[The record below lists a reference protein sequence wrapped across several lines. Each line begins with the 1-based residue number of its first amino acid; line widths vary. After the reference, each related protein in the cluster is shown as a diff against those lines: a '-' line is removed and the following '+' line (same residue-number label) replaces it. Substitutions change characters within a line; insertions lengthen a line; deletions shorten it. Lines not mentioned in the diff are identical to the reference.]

1 MRRAAVVA
9 AALAGLIVG
18 GAATLA
24 IQGAAGMIPAAPAG
38 PGGLT
43 AIATTPATPST
54 FLVWVP
60 RGLPAGFAEDV
71 AGLPKVQT
79 MTVVAE
85 DDAWLRRSWSATGV
99 VVDKPPT
106 GYAIPIDTAAIDPQ
120 TFADFVPPADRAS
133 VAAMGA
139 GDAIL
144 GSTSASLRGLGVGSR
159 LDVGGRSLRVA
170 AVLPDQVVGAAELVV
185 SRSTGAHL
193 GVIHDRYLLVQPATG
208 RRMTATAFRHRV
220 APFLPAALGVDRA
233 VQVRAP
239 GDTPYFRA
247 GDAVLP
253 PVLVKSLFG
262 EFAARPGA
270 VDGTVQ
276 VDPAWIRSHIE
287 TTAVPVLGR
296 VTCNRGIVP
305 QLRSAMRHVRAAGLA
320 HTVTSYHGCF
330 VPRYIG
336 WSDANMLSYHSWG
349 IAFDVNLGA
358 NLRGE
363 APHQDPH
370 LVRTLARWGFAW
382 GGIWIV
388 PDGNHFEFHRT
399 VPLGGA

>member
-1 MRRAAVVA
+1 MRRVAVA
-9 AALAGLIVG
+9 AAALVGIVVG

-24 IQGAAGMIPAAPAG
+24 VQGAAGTVPPEPAEA
-38 PGGLT
+38 GGLP

-60 RGLPAGFAEDV
+60 RGLPAGFADRV
-71 AGLPKVQT
+71 ASLPKVQA
-79 MTVVAE
+79 MAVVAE

-99 VVDKPPT
+99 VVDRPPA
-106 GYAIPIDTAAIDPQ
+106 GYAIPIDTAAVDPQ

-133 VAAMGA
+133 VAALGT
-139 GDAIL
+139 GDAIV
-144 GSTSASLRGLGVGSR
+144 GSTSATLRGLGVGST
-159 LDVGGRSLRVA
+159 LDVGGRSLRIT
-170 AVLPDQVVGAAELVV
+170 AVLPDQDVGAAELVV
-185 SRSTGAHL
+185 SRSTGARL
-193 GVIHDRYLLVQPATG
+193 GVTQDRYLVVQPAPG
-208 RRMTATAFRHRV
+208 RRITAAAFRHRV
-220 APFLPAALGVDRA
+220 APFLPPDLGIDRA

-270 VDGTVQ
+270 QTGTLQ
-276 VDPAWIRSHIE
+276 VDPAWIRSNIE
-287 TTAVPVLGR
+287 STSVPVLGR

-305 QLRSAMRHVRAAGLA
+305 QLRSAMQHVRAAGLGHA
-320 HTVTSYHGCF
+320 VTSYHGCF

-349 IAFDVNLGA
+349 IAFDVNLGS

-363 APHQDPH
+363 SPHQDPR

-382 GGIWIV
+382 GGTWIV
-388 PDGNHFEFHRT
+388 PDGSHFEFHRT
-399 VPLGGA
+399 VPLGAS

>member
-1 MRRAAVVA
+1 MRRVAVA
-9 AALAGLIVG
+9 AAALVGIVVG

-24 IQGAAGMIPAAPAG
+24 VQGAAGTVPPEPAG
-38 PGGLT
+38 AGGLP

-60 RGLPAGFAEDV
+60 RGLPAGFADRV
-71 AGLPKVQT
+71 ASLPKVQA
-79 MTVVAE
+79 MAVVAE

-99 VVDKPPT
+99 VVDRPPA
-106 GYAIPIDTAAIDPQ
+106 GYAIPIDTAAVDPQ

-133 VAAMGA
+133 VAALGT

-144 GSTSASLRGLGVGSR
+144 GSTSATLRGLGVGST
-159 LDVGGRSLRVA
+159 LDVGGRSLRIT
-170 AVLPDQVVGAAELVV
+170 AVLPDQDVGAAELVV
-185 SRSTGAHL
+185 SRSTGARL
-193 GVIHDRYLLVQPATG
+193 GVTQDRYLVVQPAPG
-208 RRMTATAFRHRV
+208 RRITAAAFRHRV
-220 APFLPAALGVDRA
+220 APFLPPDLGIDRA

-270 VDGTVQ
+270 QTGTLQ
-276 VDPAWIRSHIE
+276 VDPAWIRSNIE
-287 TTAVPVLGR
+287 STSVPVLGR

-305 QLRSAMRHVRAAGLA
+305 QLRSAMQHVRAAGLGHA
-320 HTVTSYHGCF
+320 VTSYHGCF

-349 IAFDVNLGA
+349 IAFDVNLGS

-363 APHQDPH
+363 SPHQDPR

-382 GGIWIV
+382 GGTWIV
-388 PDGNHFEFHRT
+388 PDGSHFEFHRT
-399 VPLGGA
+399 VPLGAS

>member
-1 MRRAAVVA
+1 MRRVAVA
-9 AALAGLIVG
+9 AAALVGIVVG

-24 IQGAAGMIPAAPAG
+24 VQGAAGTVPPEPAEA
-38 PGGLT
+38 GGLP

-60 RGLPAGFAEDV
+60 RGLPAGFADRV
-71 AGLPKVQT
+71 ASLPKVQA
-79 MTVVAE
+79 MAVVAE

-99 VVDKPPT
+99 VVDRPPA
-106 GYAIPIDTAAIDPQ
+106 GYAIPIDTAAVDPQ

-133 VAAMGA
+133 VAALGT

-144 GSTSASLRGLGVGSR
+144 GSTSATLRGLGVGST
-159 LDVGGRSLRVA
+159 LDVGGRSLRIT
-170 AVLPDQVVGAAELVV
+170 AVLPDQDVGAAELVV
-185 SRSTGAHL
+185 SRSTGARL
-193 GVIHDRYLLVQPATG
+193 GVTQDRYLVVQPAPG
-208 RRMTATAFRHRV
+208 RRITAAAFRHRV
-220 APFLPAALGVDRA
+220 APFLPPDLGIDRA

-270 VDGTVQ
+270 QAGTLQ
-276 VDPAWIRSHIE
+276 VDPAWIRSNIE
-287 TTAVPVLGR
+287 STSVPVLGR

-305 QLRSAMRHVRAAGLA
+305 QLRSAMQHVRAAGLGHA
-320 HTVTSYHGCF
+320 VTSYHGCF

-349 IAFDVNLGA
+349 IAFDVNLGS

-363 APHQDPH
+363 SPHQDPR

-382 GGIWIV
+382 GGTWIV
-388 PDGNHFEFHRT
+388 PDGSHFEFHRT
-399 VPLGGA
+399 VPLGAS

>member
-1 MRRAAVVA
+1 MRRVAVA
-9 AALAGLIVG
+9 AAALVGIVVG

-24 IQGAAGMIPAAPAG
+24 VQGAAGTVPPEPAEA
-38 PGGLT
+38 GGLP

-60 RGLPAGFAEDV
+60 RGLPAGFADRV
-71 AGLPKVQT
+71 ASLPKVQA
-79 MTVVAE
+79 MAVVAE

-99 VVDKPPT
+99 VVDRPPA
-106 GYAIPIDTAAIDPQ
+106 GYAIPIDTAAVDPQ

-133 VAAMGA
+133 VAALGT

-144 GSTSASLRGLGVGSR
+144 GSTSATLRGLGVGST
-159 LDVGGRSLRVA
+159 LDVGGRSLRIT
-170 AVLPDQVVGAAELVV
+170 AVLPDRDVGAAELVV
-185 SRSTGAHL
+185 SRSTGARL
-193 GVIHDRYLLVQPATG
+193 GVTQDRYLVVQPAPG
-208 RRMTATAFRHRV
+208 RRITAAAFRHRV
-220 APFLPAALGVDRA
+220 APFLPPDLGIDRA

-270 VDGTVQ
+270 QTGTLQ
-276 VDPAWIRSHIE
+276 VDPAWIRSNIE
-287 TTAVPVLGR
+287 STSVPVLGR

-305 QLRSAMRHVRAAGLA
+305 QLRSAMQHVRAAGLGHA
-320 HTVTSYHGCF
+320 VTSYHGCF

-349 IAFDVNLGA
+349 IAFDVNLGS

-363 APHQDPH
+363 SPDQDPR

-382 GGIWIV
+382 GGTWIV
-388 PDGNHFEFHRT
+388 PDGSHFEFHRT
-399 VPLGGA
+399 VPLGAS

>member
-1 MRRAAVVA
+1 MRRVAVVA
-9 AALAGLIVG
+9 AALVGIVVG
-18 GAATLA
+18 GAVTLA
-24 IQGAAGMIPAAPAG
+24 VQGAAGTASPDLAE
-38 PGGLT
+38 PGGLP

-60 RGLPAGFAEDV
+60 RGLPAGFADRV
-71 AGLPKVQT
+71 ASLPKVQAIA
-79 MTVVAE
+79 VVAE

-99 VVDKPPT
+99 VVDRPPA
-106 GYAIPIDTAAIDPQ
+106 GYAIPIDTAAVDPQ

-133 VAAMGA
+133 VAALGA

-144 GSTSASLRGLGVGSR
+144 GSTSATLRGLGVGST
-159 LDVGGRSLRVA
+159 LDVGGRSLRIT
-170 AVLPDQVVGAAELVV
+170 AVLPDQDVGAAELVV
-185 SRSTGAHL
+185 SRSTGTRL
-193 GVIHDRYLLVQPATG
+193 GVTQDRYLVVQPAAG
-208 RRMTATAFRHRV
+208 RRITAAAFRHRV
-220 APFLPAALGVDRA
+220 APFLPTDLGVDRA

-270 VDGTVQ
+270 QAGTLQ
-276 VDPAWIRSHIE
+276 VDPTWIRANIE
-287 TTAVPVLGR
+287 STSVPVLGR

-305 QLRSAMRHVRAAGLA
+305 QLRSAMQHVRAAGLG

-349 IAFDVNLGA
+349 IAFDVNLGS

-363 APHQDPH
+363 SPHQDPR

-382 GGIWIV
+382 GGSWIV
-388 PDGNHFEFHRT
+388 PDGSHFEFHRT
-399 VPLGGA
+399 VPLGGS

>member
-1 MRRAAVVA
+1 MRRVAVA
-9 AALAGLIVG
+9 AAALVGIVVG

-24 IQGAAGMIPAAPAG
+24 VQGAAGTVPPEPAEA
-38 PGGLT
+38 GGLP

-60 RGLPAGFAEDV
+60 RGLPAGFADRV
-71 AGLPKVQT
+71 ASLPKVQA
-79 MTVVAE
+79 MAVVAE

-99 VVDKPPT
+99 VVDRPPA
-106 GYAIPIDTAAIDPQ
+106 GYAIPIDTAAVDPQ

-133 VAAMGA
+133 VAALGT

-144 GSTSASLRGLGVGSR
+144 GSTSATLRGLGVGST
-159 LDVGGRSLRVA
+159 LDVGGRSLRIT
-170 AVLPDQVVGAAELVV
+170 AVLPDQDVGAAELVV
-185 SRSTGAHL
+185 SRSTGARL
-193 GVIHDRYLLVQPATG
+193 GVTQDRYLVVQPAPG
-208 RRMTATAFRHRV
+208 RRITAAAFRHRV
-220 APFLPAALGVDRA
+220 APFLPPDLGIDRA

-270 VDGTVQ
+270 QTGTLQ
-276 VDPAWIRSHIE
+276 VDPAWIRSNIE
-287 TTAVPVLGR
+287 STSVPVLGR

-305 QLRSAMRHVRAAGLA
+305 QLRSAMQHVRAAGLGHA
-320 HTVTSYHGCF
+320 VTSYHGCF

-349 IAFDVNLGA
+349 IAFDVNLGS

-363 APHQDPH
+363 SPHQDPR

-382 GGIWIV
+382 GGTWIV
-388 PDGNHFEFHRT
+388 PDGSHFEFHRT
-399 VPLGGA
+399 VPLGAS